1 MTYNP
6 RTYMQDLAD
15 EANRIVLKLG
25 AGWSHVGAIIT
36 HDPSG
41 AKVLLMTQV
50 AVAPNNALRINL
62 EGMTEDEIVEAAR
75 KVAPTTYWL
84 TEYGSEEGGWA
95 PTRYDR
101 HASFELAQAYA
112 ADVIAYVDGDIRIS
126 QVTAQIVKVMTK

>member
-6 RTYMQDLAD
+6 RTYIQDLAD

-36 HDPSG
+36 HDESG

-50 AVAPNNALRINL
+50 AVAPDNSLRINL
-62 EGMTEDEIVEAAR
+62 EGMTEDEIVGAAR
-75 KVAPTTYWL
+75 KVAPVTYWL
-84 TEYGSEEGGWA
+84 TEYGSDEGGWA

-101 HASFELAQAYA
+101 HATRELAEAYA

-126 QVTAQIVKVMTK
+126 KVTAQTVKMMSR